1 MAPRW
6 IAACV
11 VACLP
16 FAADAGTFE
25 EDVAAAVKPCGPDAI
40 VEVALYDFA
49 TGATHLIRA
58 DEPIHPASTMK
69 IPIMLEVYRLAEA
82 GELRLD
88 DEIEV
93 KNTFASL
100 FDGSPYS
107 LDVGDDSETTLY
119 KRVGGKATVRE
130 LVFLMITESS
140 NLATNILVE
149 KVGAKAVTDFM
160 AKLGAP
166 DLKVLRGV
174 EDDKAVKVGMNNVG
188 TARGTMTILKRL
200 AEGTAVSKAADAAMM
215 DVLRAQKFNDGI
227 PAGVRGMRVAHKTGS
242 FAGVYHDAAVVEP
255 AGRRPFVLVVMT
267 RYVPDDDPKARELA
281 AEIARIA
288 SRHIS
293 MGRRLQGIPDEG
305 R

>member
-1 MAPRW
+1 MAKPW

-16 FAADAGTFE
+16 LVARGGTFE
-25 EDVAAAVKPCGPDAI
+25 EDVAAAVKPHGAGAV
-40 VEVALYDFA
+40 VEVALHDYA
-49 TGATHLIRA
+49 TGETHFVRA

-69 IPIMLEVYRLAEA
+69 VPVMLEVYRLAEA

-88 DEIEV
+88 DQLAV
-93 KNTFASL
+93 KNTFASIV
-100 FDGSPYS
+100 DGSPYS
-107 LDVGDDSETTLY
+107 LDPADDSETTLY
-119 KRVGGKATVRE
+119 KRVGGEATVRE

-174 EDDKAVKVGMNNVG
+174 EDDKAVKAGMNNVG
-188 TARGTMTILKRL
+188 TARGTMTILMRL
-200 AEGTAVSKAADAAMM
+200 AEGTAVSQAADAAMM
-215 DVLRAQKFNDGI
+215 DVLRAQKFNSGI
-227 PAGVRGMRVAHKTGS
+227 PAGLPKGIPVAHKTGS
-242 FAGVYHDAAVVEP
+242 FAGVYHDAAIVEP
-255 AGRRPFVLVVMT
+255 PGRRPFVLVVMT

-288 SRHIS
+288 YRHLCE
-293 MGRRLQGIPDEG
+293 R
-305 R
+305 

>member
-1 MAPRW
+1 MAQRW
-6 IAACV
+6 IAAFV

-16 FAADAGTFE
+16 FAAEAGTFE

-69 IPIMLEVYRLAEA
+69 VPVMLEVYRLAEA

-100 FDGSPYS
+100 VDGSPYA
-107 LDVGDDSETTLY
+107 LDVADDSETTLY

-149 KVGAKAVTDFM
+149 KFGAKATTDFM

-166 DLKVLRGV
+166 GLKVLRGV
-174 EDDKAVKVGMNNVG
+174 EDDKAVKAGLNNVG

-215 DVLRAQKFNDGI
+215 DVLRAQKFNSGI
-227 PAGVRGMRVAHKTGS
+227 PAGLPKGTPVAHKTGS
-242 FAGVYHDAAVVEP
+242 FEGVYHDAAVVEP
-255 AGRRPFVLVVMT
+255 AGRAPFVLVVMT
-267 RYVPDDDPKARELA
+267 RHVPDDDPKARELA

-288 SRHIS
+288 YRHVCE
-293 MGRRLQGIPDEG
+293 R
-305 R
+305 

>member
-1 MAPRW
+1 MANRW
-6 IAACV
+6 IAAC
-11 VACLP
+11 AALCLP
-16 FAADAGTFE
+16 LAAARGGTFE
-25 EDVAAAVKPCGPDAI
+25 EDVAAAVKPHGPDAV
-40 VEVALYDFA
+40 VEVALHDLA

-69 IPIMLEVYRLAEA
+69 VPVMLEVYRLAET

-107 LDVGDDSETTLY
+107 LDVGDDSEATLY

-130 LVFLMITESS
+130 LVFLMVTESS

-149 KVGAKAVTDFM
+149 KVGAKAVTEFM

-174 EDDKAVKVGMNNVG
+174 EDDQAVKAGMNNVG
-188 TARGTMTILKRL
+188 TARGTMTILTRL
-200 AEGTAVSKAADAAMM
+200 AEGTAVSKTADAAMM
-215 DVLRAQKFNDGI
+215 DVLRAQKFNNGI
-227 PAGVRGMRVAHKTGS
+227 PAGLPKGTPVAHKTGS

-255 AGRRPFVLVVMT
+255 PGRPPFVLVVMT

-288 SRHIS
+288 YRHVCE
-293 MGRRLQGIPDEG
+293 R
-305 R
+305 

>member
-1 MAPRW
+1 M
-6 IAACV
+6 
-11 VACLP
+11 
-16 FAADAGTFE
+16 
-25 EDVAAAVKPCGPDAI
+25 
-40 VEVALYDFA
+40 YDFA

-69 IPIMLEVYRLAEA
+69 VPVMLEAYRLAEA
-82 GELRLD
+82 GGLRLD
-88 DEIEV
+88 DEVEV

-100 FDGSPYS
+100 VDGSPYS

-174 EDDKAVKVGMNNVG
+174 EDDKAVKAGMNNVG

-215 DVLRAQKFNDGI
+215 DVLRAQKFNNGI
-227 PAGVRGMRVAHKTGS
+227 PAGLPEGTPVAHKTGS

-255 AGRRPFVLVVMT
+255 AGRAPFVLVVMT
-267 RYVPDDDPKARELA
+267 RHVPDDDPKARELA

-288 SRHIS
+288 YRHVCE
-293 MGRRLQGIPDEG
+293 R
-305 R
+305 

>member
-11 VACLP
+11 VAYLP
-16 FAADAGTFE
+16 LAAHAGTFE
-25 EDVAAAVKPCGPDAI
+25 EDVAAAVRSCGPDAI

-49 TGATHLIRA
+49 TDTSHLIRA

-69 IPIMLEVYRLAEA
+69 VPVMLEVYRLAEA

-88 DEIEV
+88 DEVEV

-100 FDGSPYS
+100 FDGSPFS

-119 KRVGGKATVRE
+119 KRVGGKATMRE

-166 DLKVLRGV
+166 GLKVLRGV
-174 EDDKAVKVGMNNVG
+174 EDDKAVKAGMNNVG

-215 DVLRAQKFNDGI
+215 DVLRAQKFNNGI
-227 PAGVRGMRVAHKTGS
+227 PAGLPKGTPVAHKTGS

-255 AGRRPFVLVVMT
+255 AGRAPFVLVVMT
-267 RYVPDDDPKARELA
+267 RNVPDDDPKARELA

-288 SRHIS
+288 YRHVCE
-293 MGRRLQGIPDEG
+293 R
-305 R
+305 